1 MHRVVGLCTL
11 ANIYIYIIWTLWG
24 KTLLQFS
31 FSFVFFW
38 GENFHILAT
47 TQKKERKKGMG
58 KCGGANDTKDFI
70 LKRNETQVAIL

>member
-11 ANIYIYIIWTLWG
+11 AYIYIYIIWTLWG

-31 FSFVFFW
+31 FSFVSFW
-38 GENFHILAT
+38 GRIFT
-47 TQKKERKKGMG
+47 SCQQPKQKTKKKKVG
-58 KCGGANDTKDFI
+58 KSGGANDTKDFI